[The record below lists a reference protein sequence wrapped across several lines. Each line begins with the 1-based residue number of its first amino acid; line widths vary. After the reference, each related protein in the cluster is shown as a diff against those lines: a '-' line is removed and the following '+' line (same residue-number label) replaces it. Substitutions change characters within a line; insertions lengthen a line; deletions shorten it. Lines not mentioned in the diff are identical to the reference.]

1 MGNLPTLTERIKRM
15 IALEGPMDI
24 ATFMALALGDPEQGY
39 YMTRDPFG
47 EQGDFT
53 TAPEISQL
61 FGEILGVW
69 MLYQWHQA
77 GRPAPFH
84 LAELGPGRGT
94 LMQDMVRAIS
104 QDPQAREALILHMVE
119 TSPVLIK
126 AQKQKLAL
134 GSGPLNHHTS
144 IESLPDGP
152 LFITANE
159 FLDALPIHQWIH
171 HKHRWHERIIGLNEE
186 GELAFGLGP
195 TRDIGSL
202 TPPEEPQDGAIWE
215 QNPLGE
221 AICQELGLKL
231 AQNGGSALFI
241 DYGYAKSALGDSLQ
255 ALKGHTYANILH
267 NVGNQDLTTH
277 VNFEA
282 MKRATLLAN
291 KADNITKPITTHLIN
306 QGQFLLNLGLLERAG
321 QLGTGKSHE
330 EQEAIRD
337 AVERLAA
344 PEQMGDLFKVL
355 AIVPQG
361 IDAPG
366 FSN

>member
-1 MGNLPTLTERIKRM
+1 MGNLPSLTERIKRM

-24 ATFMALALGDPEQGY
+24 ATFMALALADPEQGY

-53 TAPEISQL
+53 TASEVSQL

-69 MLYQWHQA
+69 MLHQWHQA
-77 GRPAPFH
+77 GRPTSFH
-84 LAELGPGRGT
+84 LVELGPGRGT

-104 QDPQAREALILHMVE
+104 QDQQARDALILHMVE
-119 TSPVLIK
+119 TSPILTRQ
-126 AQKQKLAL
+126 QKKKLAL
-134 GSGPLNHHTS
+134 GSGPLNHHAS
-144 IESLPDGP
+144 IDTLPNQP

-171 HKHRWHERIIGLNEE
+171 HKDRWHERIIGLDEE
-186 GELAFGLGP
+186 GKLAFGLGP
-195 TRDIGSL
+195 TRDIGCL
-202 TPPEEPQDGAIWE
+202 TSPEPPQDGAIWE

-221 AICQELGLKL
+221 AICQELGTRI
-231 AQNGGSALFI
+231 AQHGGAALLI

-255 ALKGHTYANILH
+255 ALKGHIYANILH
-267 NVGNQDLTTH
+267 DVGNQDLTTH
-277 VNFEA
+277 VNFQIMGEA
-282 MKRATLLAN
+282 ASLAN
-291 KADNITKPITTHLIN
+291 KAQDTMQPITTHLIN
-306 QGQFLLNLGLLERAG
+306 QGQFLLNLGILERAG
-321 QLGTGKSHE
+321 QLGAGKTHE

-344 PEQMGDLFKVL
+344 PDQMGDLFKVL

-361 IDAPG
+361 IDVPG